1 MNIANSISSSLSL
14 PQRAVQ
20 TTLELFDE
28 GATVP
33 FLARYRKERTGGLD
47 EDQLRAIQK
56 LREELTKLEQRRE
69 TPSPRRKAS
78 LVTDET
84 FPGRP
89 EAVRKQI

>member
-69 TPSPRRKAS
+69 SIVGS
-78 LVTDET
+78 LTE
-84 FPGRP
+84 
-89 EAVRKQI
+89 